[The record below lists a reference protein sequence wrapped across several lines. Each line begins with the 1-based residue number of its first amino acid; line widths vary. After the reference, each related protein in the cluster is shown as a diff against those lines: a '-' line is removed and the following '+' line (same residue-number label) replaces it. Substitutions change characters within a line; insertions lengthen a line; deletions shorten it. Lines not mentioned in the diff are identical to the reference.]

1 MLFQNS
7 EGEIVKFLIG
17 NKTDLNDLRVVEYSK
32 GLRVANQFGL
42 EFFETSAKDNTNIS
56 EIFIAMARYLVQKV
70 KLNFN

>member
-1 MLFQNS
+1 
-7 EGEIVKFLIG
+7 
-17 NKTDLNDLRVVEYSK
+17 VEYSK

>member
-1 MLFQNS
+1 LLFQNS

>member
-1 MLFQNS
+1 LLFQNS

-42 EFFETSAKDNTNIS
+42 EFFETSAKDNTNIN